1 MADKELIIPETF
13 IPLGNL
19 AINGKRLRKFQ
30 EDLYYALEQA
40 DEVCITAPTG
50 SGKTF
55 SLLIL
60 LAYALK
66 TRLPVVGI
74 YPSKALIN
82 DQFESLSNTLLDLGF
97 QRIDNYTY
105 RGKFSLKNL
114 IEKDIKLYLV
124 KLTHDTK
131 KDVMDIIENFY
142 AGPNKYIIILTV
154 PEYPYIYLTNL
165 GLIDAFSTL
174 AELVSKRTT
183 ITHDDTK
190 RLNVSESLIKR
201 NFNLF
206 ARTLNG
212 YYFID
217 EFHLYTGFAR
227 ASLLTLKR
235 MIEDYNEDT
244 KLYKFVFSS
253 ATPIGI
259 ECKKVVSTSPS
270 DDGAKIR
277 KRTRVVF
284 HLASGNPQEEAVNYI
299 VNNFK
304 SSENRKTGIILDR
317 IYYIAQLC
325 DKIQDAT
332 VVWGLKNYG
341 KCRISQNPREE
352 KIIIGN
358 SAISFGIDIPNL
370 DLGFIHAHDAETA
383 IQRIGRFGRHGE
395 GEAEVHLFIK
405 STYKVTSKIKCGNMK
420 YDEFLK
426 LIREIYE
433 KREDDGLDKIKISK
447 ERAEVAFYTY
457 KLFKMIATGEI
468 ETQNLTHQN
477 LPTLIKLRPIADEY
491 FYVYAFR
498 PGGITGRWCNGNGQD
513 DFFSMARNFEYDPDN
528 QCFKDTPLK
537 QLPEVLVQ
545 REVKDEHKFLPV
557 EKFSKLYFPRLVIN
571 NRNNLIKL
579 DDVKDLKNSYVL
591 VIKHEDVN
599 WKDFDEMARI
609 VASYESAFPMCNK
622 ENRSFDPQKLRC
634 ITYDGLL
641 VFI

>member
-1 MADKELIIPETF
+1 MTDKKVIIPDTF

-19 AINGKRLRKFQ
+19 EINGVRLRKFQ
-30 EDLYYALEQA
+30 EDLYYALKDT

-60 LAYALK
+60 LAHALN

-82 DQFESLSNTLLDLGF
+82 DQFESLSKTLLDLGF
-97 QRIDNYTY
+97 QRIDQFTY
-105 RGKFSLKNL
+105 RGKFSLKG
-114 IEKDIKLYLV
+114 IVEKDIELNLV

-131 KDVMDIIENFY
+131 NAVMGIIDNFY
-142 AGPNKYIIILTV
+142 ATQNKYLIILTV

-165 GLIDAFSTL
+165 GLVDAFSSV
-174 AELVSKRTT
+174 AELVSKKKI
-183 ITHDDTK
+183 ITHEDTK
-190 RLNVSESLIKR
+190 RLGVVESLIKN
-201 NFNLF
+201 NFNKF

-227 ASLLTLKR
+227 ASLLTLKK
-235 MIEDYNEDT
+235 MIEDYNADMR
-244 KLYKFVFSS
+244 LYKFVFSS

-259 ECKKVVSTSPS
+259 ECKKVVSALLS
-270 DDGAKIR
+270 DNGAKIR
-277 KRTRVVF
+277 KMTKIIF
-284 HLASGNPQEEAVNYI
+284 HLTSRNPQEEAVNYVI
-299 VNNFK
+299 SNFNTAD
-304 SSENRKTGIILDR
+304 NRKTGIILDR

-341 KCRISQNPREE
+341 KCKVSQNPRQE

-395 GEAEVHLFIK
+395 GEAEVHIFVK
-405 STYKVTSKIKCGNMK
+405 STWKATNKIKNGNMK
-420 YDEFLK
+420 YDEFLSM
-426 LIREIYE
+426 IREIYE
-433 KREDDGLDKIKISK
+433 KREDDELDKIKFSQ

-457 KLFKMIATGEI
+457 KLFSMIAKGEI

-477 LPTLIKLRPIADEY
+477 LPTIVKLRPTGDDY

-498 PGGITGRWCNGNGQD
+498 PGGVTAKWCNGNGED
-513 DFFSMARNFEYDPDN
+513 DFFSLARNFEYDRDN

-537 QLPEVLVQ
+537 QLPEVVVQ
-545 REVKDEHKFLPV
+545 REVKDKFLLV
-557 EKFSKLYFPRLVIN
+557 EKFAKLYGAKLIIN
-571 NRNNLIKL
+571 NK
-579 DDVKDLKNSYVL
+579 KDLIFLDEIKELLNSYIL
-591 VIKHEDVN
+591 VVKPEDVN
-599 WKDFDEMARI
+599 WKDFDDMARMI
-609 VASYESAFPMCNK
+609 ASYESAFPMCNK
-622 ENRSFDPQKLRC
+622 EEFDFNELKC
-634 ITYDGLL
+634 KEYEGLL
-641 VFI
+641 IFI